1 MLQSWRLTILFSVV
15 GITAGGDC
23 LAADPTSDRPPRFAL
38 LVGVGKYQNLGASEQ
53 LDGSRNDV
61 EAMRE
66 LLLSARFGF
75 QPDDIV
81 TLVDESAT
89 GAAIRKGLSDLS
101 QRIRELPPNSRPAQ
115 ILVHYSGH
123 GSQVAD
129 QPEGDP
135 LCDES
140 DGLDETIV
148 PYDADKQGG
157 LQDLRD
163 DELFAFAEEVCTG
176 GRNRLWMVLDCC
188 HSGTGA
194 RGATK
199 VRKLDRGL
207 AASIPTLGGR
217 KINERRLAAGAVVL
231 SACRAQEVE
240 PEYQQGKE
248 RFGLLT
254 RFVLQVLNESPTLST
269 LSYELLRDEIVAR
282 YRVDPSV
289 AQPPLPQL
297 EGSGSLL
304 RDTVLGCGVD
314 ADRKPYWEV
323 MASGADR
330 SVAILKAGA
339 FHGITVGSQFELYD
353 QPAKV
358 VVKPAGTEQE
368 NGSTAWLAVKA
379 VEGATATVDVFRW
392 ENGRRAEAL
401 LPAGFKGGFAVER
414 HHEHGAFGLRLRVT
428 RAKSANEDGPALGP
442 GSPDLPP
449 SILETL
455 TTANRPD
462 ESPWLQWTTDDEA
475 CDYLLRI
482 DGNVAALFP
491 ATGRPKLAVDAS
503 SPSER
508 SEVPASLRGGWGP
521 FLLEA
526 PEAAGPALQ
535 QALRQI
541 CRARNLIRLAG
552 AQRTTGPAG
561 PITIEL
567 VAVDVDDSGAIVKTR
582 PWPLEE
588 GGLVVRKGGRYAYRI
603 ANPQASQKP
612 WFITV
617 LAVDADQG
625 IDQVLP
631 YQEAAGGEV
640 SGEQRL
646 DPGQSRITDAFECDG
661 GFGDRVTIVLATRE
675 PNSYYM
681 LSQPNLPKTR
691 GEDNLESKGAV
702 LDTLLLEQTYF
713 KTRGDK
719 RMRPRRL
726 YDESWTASTV
736 SFRASP

>member
-1 MLQSWRLTILFSVV
+1 MV
-15 GITAGGDC
+15 GIARGGDG
-23 LAADPTSDRPPRFAL
+23 LAADPISSPQPKFAL
-38 LVGVGKYQNLGASEQ
+38 LVGVAKYQNLGASEQ

-61 EAMRE
+61 EAIRE
-66 LLLSARFGF
+66 LLLSSRFGF
-75 QPDDIV
+75 QPDDVV

-89 GAAIRKGLSDLS
+89 GAAIRKGLSDLTK
-101 QRIRELPPNSRPAQ
+101 RVRDLPPNSRPAQ
-115 ILVHYSGH
+115 VLVHFSGH
-123 GSQVAD
+123 GSQVPD

-135 LCDES
+135 LCDEA

-163 DELFAFAEEVCTG
+163 DELFAFAEEVCAG
-176 GRNRLWMVLDCC
+176 GRTRLWLVLDCC

-207 AASIPTLGGR
+207 AASVPALGGR

-248 RFGLLT
+248 HFGLLT
-254 RFVLQVLNESPTLST
+254 RFVLQVLNETRTLST
-269 LSYELLRDEIVAR
+269 LSYELLRDEIVSR

-297 EGSGSLL
+297 EGTGSLL

-323 MASGADR
+323 MASGTDR
-330 SVAILKAGA
+330 SVALLKAGA

-353 QPAKV
+353 QPAKIV
-358 VVKPAGTEQE
+358 AKPAEAERE
-368 NGSTAWLAVKA
+368 NGSTAWLSVKA
-379 VEGATATVDVFRW
+379 VEGATATVDLFRW
-392 ENGRRAEAL
+392 ENGRRTEAL
-401 LPAGFKGGFAVER
+401 LPAGFKGGFAIER

-428 RAKSANEDGPALGP
+428 RAKSANKDGPGLGP
-442 GSPDLPP
+442 DSPDLPP
-449 SILETL
+449 LILETL
-455 TTANRPD
+455 TTANRPE
-462 ESPWLQWTTDDEA
+462 ESRWLQWATGDQP

-491 ATGRPKLAVDAS
+491 ATGRPKLEIDTS
-503 SPSER
+503 SPLEKSN
-508 SEVPASLRGGWGP
+508 VPASLRGGWGP
-521 FLLEA
+521 FSLEV
-526 PEAAGPALQ
+526 PEEAGPALQ
-535 QALRQI
+535 QTLRQI
-541 CRARNLIRLAG
+541 CRARNLIRLSEARRSTDQ
-552 AQRTTGPAG
+552 AS

-567 VAVDVDDSGAIVKTR
+567 LAVTVDESGAIAKTG
-582 PWPLEE
+582 PWPVEE

-603 ANPQASQKP
+603 ANAEASQKP
-612 WFITV
+612 WYITV
-617 LAVDADQG
+617 LAVDADLG

-661 GFGDRVTIVLATRE
+661 SFGDRLTIILATRE

-691 GEDNLESKGAV
+691 GEDNLGGKGAS

-719 RMRPRRL
+719 RMKPRRL
-726 YDESWTASTV
+726 YDESWTAGTV